1 MNFLFTPYETINNYI
16 SEVLYVIFG
25 VIIYL
30 LFMLLIILRIFKW
43 IISLGAVAAI
53 FLDIVVIGG
62 FTVYYAHHEWFV
74 KIASGK
80 AVYFWD
86 VVCFAIVGSIYTAFL
101 MLAHQGFPKIAAIF
115 HYIVAWVA
123 TFFVYL
129 ILNLILFDSFGK
141 LLDHKQWNLFVHAI
155 IISILA
161 IYIFSKR
168 RDIFKHLATK

>member
-1 MNFLFTPYETINNYI
+1 MNFLFTPYETINIYI
-16 SEVLYVIFG
+16 REMLYVIFG
-25 VIIYL
+25 VNIYI
-30 LFMLLIILRIFKW
+30 LFIQWSMIRIFKCF
-43 IISLGAVAAI
+43 ITLVVVAAI
-53 FLDIVVIGG
+53 FFDIVVIGG

-129 ILNLILFDSFGK
+129 ILN
-141 LLDHKQWNLFVHAI
+141 
-155 IISILA
+155 
-161 IYIFSKR
+161 
-168 RDIFKHLATK
+168 